1 MGFFGGNKKTTQQTP
16 EQVADKQQ
24 EQVVYNPDPHKES
37 INFKCEQFLGKN
49 WKYVFCCVALVGLV
63 GAYELNQISKRMK
76 NLEDVVRENNEKV
89 VMTTTDGRAV
99 RVSKEP
105 LRAELL
111 KAYAIGVFVNN
122 FVVSRTQLT
131 DNFNN
136 VKFQKYSDVIDN
148 VRTLKLIYE
157 EYIDTENTETKKA
170 DKAAIGDFTAYLQW
184 LISAVAQDK
193 LPEYILIKDFIV
205 DKYQYDGNQFELS
218 ITLKVTAQSYI
229 LARNSYFSQE
239 GTFGIVAKGSF
250 SLENSSDVNPYGMRI
265 HRMKFSPMVKNTSVG
280 VQ

>member
-1 MGFFGGNKKTTQQTP
+1 MGLFGGKKIKQATTP
-16 EQVADKQQ
+16 EQQAELQ
-24 EQVVYNPDPHKES
+24 EEQNRANTNPNPHHES
-37 INFKCEQFLGKN
+37 FNFKCEQFLGKN
-49 WKYVFCCVALVGLV
+49 WKYVFTTVALVGLI

-76 NLEDVVRENNEKV
+76 TLEDVVRENNEKV
-89 VMTTTDGRAV
+89 VMTTTDGRAIKV
-99 RVSKEP
+99 TKEP

-136 VKFQKYSDVIDN
+136 VIFKKYSDVIDN
-148 VRTLKLIYE
+148 VRTLNLIYN
-157 EYIDTENTETKKA
+157 EYIETAEGKA
-170 DKAAIGDFTAYLQW
+170 DKVAIGDFTAYLQW

-205 DKYQYDGNQFELS
+205 DKYQYDGNQFEIS
-218 ITLKVTAQSYI
+218 ITLKVSAQSYI
-229 LARNSYFSQE
+229 LARNAYVAQD
-239 GTFGIVAKGSF
+239 GLFGITAKGSF

-265 HRMKFSPMVKNTSVG
+265 HRMKFSPIVKNVSAMAD
-280 VQ
+280 